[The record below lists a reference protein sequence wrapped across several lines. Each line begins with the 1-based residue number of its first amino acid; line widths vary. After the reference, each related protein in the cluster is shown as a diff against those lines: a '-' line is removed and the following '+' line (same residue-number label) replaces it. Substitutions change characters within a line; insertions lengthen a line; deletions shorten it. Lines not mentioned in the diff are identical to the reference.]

1 MDKYIS
7 FIRKYISFLK
17 RNISFKIMVKLVGC
31 LLLITTLI
39 FVILYNKAITKPL
52 KSNEGKIIIEVKQGE
67 AFYDVLNE
75 LDKENKLSS
84 KFFIKLNLAI
94 DKVNVNIKEGIYE
107 INTDT
112 TLGDLIK
119 SLQNKDGDKDLV
131 KLTIPE
137 GYSIDDI
144 ANTVEEKG
152 ICSKDDFLKA
162 VKEYTLPSFVRADPK
177 KRYNLEGFLYPDTYL
192 IEKGSDANSIIK
204 SMLDRFNE
212 VVKQVEEE
220 NSTQIKN
227 EDIEKIITIAS
238 LIEKEAR
245 VPKDRPLIS
254 SVIYNRLE
262 KNMKLQIDAAVI
274 YALGH
279 HVDVVL
285 NKDLEIDS
293 PYNVYKYS
301 GLPVGPIANPGID
314 CIKAALTPE
323 KTDYLYYI
331 LQKDGSHYFTNDYD
345 DFLNKKKELGY

>member
-1 MDKYIS
+1 MNKYIS
-7 FIRKYISFLK
+7 SIKKYISLK
-17 RNISFKIMVKLVGC
+17 RIIQ
-31 LLLITTLI
+31 LIAFFFVIITLI
-39 FVILYNKAITKPL
+39 VVTLYNKAITKPL
-52 KSNEGKIIIEVKQGE
+52 KSNEDKIIIEVKQGE
-67 AFYDVLNE
+67 GFYDVLND
-75 LDKENKLSS
+75 LAKEDKLSS
-84 KFFIKLNLAI
+84 KLFIKLNLSI

-112 TLGDLIK
+112 SLENMIK

-137 GYSIDDI
+137 GYSVEDI
-144 ANTVEEKG
+144 AKTVEEKG
-152 ICSKDDFLKA
+152 ICSKEDFLNA
-162 VKEYTLPSFVRADPK
+162 VKNYELPDYVKVNSS

-192 IEKGSDANSIIK
+192 IEKGANAKDIIK
-204 SMLDRFNE
+204 LMLDRFDE
-212 VVKQVEEE
+212 IMKQVKDE
-220 NSTQIKN
+220 TKVDIKD
-227 EDIEKIITIAS
+227 EDVEKIITIAS
-238 LIEKEAR
+238 MIEKEAR

-279 HVDVVL
+279 HVDVVS
-285 NKDLEIDS
+285 NKDLEVDS

-301 GLPVGPIANPGID
+301 GLPIGPIANPGID